1 MSDMTLSQ
9 AWDWLSRFTNLEK
22 VPSATKRTW
31 RLDRMFA
38 LLAERGHPE
47 VSTYGFHLAGSKG
60 KGTTAAFL
68 SSILTAGGLDT
79 GLYISPHMADWRER
93 ITKNGVWFDEA
104 VYAGAVERLAR
115 YWDEMNPDTRN
126 SFIEKWG
133 GEPATF
139 EWLTLAAFEIF
150 RDQTPQTRVIETGL
164 GGRLD
169 ATNTW
174 TPTASVLTLIELEHT
189 DILGDTRTLI
199 AGEKAGILK
208 PGVPAF
214 VAPQTDEAM
223 AVFRRVAAEVGAPL
237 HSFDDEV
244 ERLEV
249 KVSREGTRVELALR
263 GGAFYDL
270 SLPVLGH
277 AQGLN
282 AAVAAWTVHG
292 LAQTGALPLSNQVR
306 AIKQGLETVK
316 LGGRMQILSRNPW
329 TVLDG
334 AHTAESAKLL
344 ARSWRELFGEGGVLV
359 FGAFE
364 GKSIEPMAAA
374 LAPLFSRIIVTPPG
388 TFRPSDP
395 HALRRA
401 FLEASLSLEVDI
413 APDPKTALAWAQTE
427 GKPVLACGSFYLVG
441 EILR

>member
-1 MSDMTLSQ
+1 MTLND
-9 AWDWLSRFTNLEK
+9 AWEWLARFTNLEK

-31 RLDRMFA
+31 RLDRMLA

-47 VSTYGFHLAGSKG
+47 VSPYGFHLAGSKG

-68 SSILTAGGLDT
+68 SSILTAGGHDT

-93 ITKNGVWFDEA
+93 ITRNGVWFDEA
-104 VYAGAVERLAR
+104 VYAGAVERLAL
-115 YWDEMNPDTRN
+115 YWDGMNPETKRN
-126 SFIEKWG
+126 FIEHWG

-150 RDQTPQTRVIETGL
+150 RDQTPGARVVETGL

-174 TPTASVLTLIELEHT
+174 KPTASVLTLIELEHT

-208 PGVPAF
+208 PNVPAF
-214 VAPQTDEAM
+214 VAPQTDEAL
-223 AVFRRVAAEVGAPL
+223 AVFRRVAGEVGAPL
-237 HSFDDEV
+237 HVFDDEV
-244 ERLEV
+244 ERLEITL
-249 KVSREGTRVELALR
+249 SREGTRVALELR
-263 GGAFYDL
+263 DGAGYEAE
-270 SLPVLGH
+270 LPLLGH

-282 AAVAAWTVHG
+282 AAVSAWTAHRLV
-292 LAQTGALPLSNQVR
+292 AESRLPLEDASASIR
-306 AIKQGLETVK
+306 RGLESVK
-316 LGGRMQILSRNPW
+316 LGGRMQILSRTPW

-344 ARSWRELFGEGGVLV
+344 ARSWFELFGHGGVLV

-364 GKSIEPMAAA
+364 GKAVEPMAQV
-374 LAPLFSRIIVTPPG
+374 LAPLFDRVIVTPPG

-395 HALRRA
+395 VALRRA
-401 FLEASLSLEVDI
+401 FLEVSPGLPVDI
-413 APDPKTALAWAQTE
+413 APDPKTALAWAQAD

-441 EILR
+441 EILK